1 VKVFFHPFLAA
12 PMAGVTDEPFR
23 ARLRRNG
30 CRALWT
36 EMVSAAALV
45 RGHRAT
51 LRMADP
57 LDRDEGMVLQ
67 LFGAKPEELGRA
79 ARMVREM
86 GWRRVDFNMGCPVRK
101 VIRSGAGSAMLDD
114 LGLAEACVRALR
126 EETNGI
132 LTVKLRTGA
141 AADRPVCEEAGVRL
155 EAAGADGLILHGRS
169 RAQGYSGRADWS
181 HVDGLARAVRL
192 PVAGNGDIGSG
203 AEAAARVAGHPVAAV
218 MIGRAALHSPWIF
231 RDAEAALEG
240 RPPAAPPDAEEIAG
254 DLALHFDELLALKGE
269 NAAVGEMKKFVAW
282 AAKAMAGAA
291 GYRCSVMAARRTEDM
306 LAVIRNFGA
315 PGGAR
320 VAA

>member
-57 LDRDEGMVLQ
+57 PDRDEGMVLQ
-67 LFGAKPEELGRA
+67 IFGAKPEELGPA
-79 ARMVREM
+79 AGTARRM

-101 VIRSGAGSAMLDD
+101 VVRSGAGSALLGD
-114 LGLAEACVRALR
+114 LGLAETCVRALR
-126 EETNGI
+126 EETEGV

-141 AADRPVCEEAGVRL
+141 TADRPVFEEAGARL
-155 EAAGADGLILHGRS
+155 AAAGADGLILHGRS
-169 RAQGYSGRADWS
+169 RAQGYGGRADWS
-181 HVDGLARAVRL
+181 FVDRLARAVRL
-192 PVAGNGDIGSG
+192 PVAGNGDIESG
-203 AEAAARVAGHPVAAV
+203 AEAAARLAGHPVEAV
-218 MIGRAALHSPWIF
+218 MIGRAALHAPWIF

-240 RPPAAPPDAEEIAG
+240 RLPSPPPDAEEVAG
-254 DLALHFDELLALKGE
+254 DLARHFEDLLALKGE
-269 NAAVGEMKKFVAW
+269 RAAVGEMKKFVAW
-282 AAKAMAGAA
+282 ATKSMPGAA
-291 GYRCSVMAARRTEDM
+291 GLRCRAMAARQSGDM